1 MNIAIIAP
9 IPNFAGPNI
18 KKNLFE
24 RSEWQEEDKFEGHP
38 VYHKM
43 TDHHDVRL
51 FTSEKNC
58 LELDDYDQRIE
69 SWGFRLDAI
78 IIATTHRSV
87 AGTPSFSVHPIG
99 NWTDDASFGGKARAI
114 TAAPAHLMRAC
125 LDALAKH
132 NTTEHLVTMEATH
145 HGPILTTPTMFVE
158 IGSDEKAW
166 KTQAYGK
173 IVAMTLF
180 DVISN
185 PLPKYPIMLGIGGPH
200 YCPNFMS
207 AMKKADIAVGHVC
220 AKYSLEGLNEKMILD
235 AMEKS
240 GAASA
245 LLDWKGLGDHKE
257 RIVAALEKNNIPYKK
272 TSDVSQ
278 NFSSLFTS

>member
-18 KKNLFE
+18 KKNLLE

-78 IIATTHRSV
+78 IIATTHKSA

-145 HGPILTTPTMFVE
+145 HGPSLTTPTMFVE

-173 IVAMTLF
+173 IVAKALL
-180 DVISN
+180 DVASN
-185 PLPKYPIMLGIGGPH
+185 PLAEYPIAFGIGGAH

-207 AMKKADIAVGHVC
+207 VMKKENIAMGHIC
-220 AKYSLEGLNEKMILD
+220 AKYGLEGLDSATLLD

-240 GAASA
+240 NANVA
-245 LLDWKGLGDHKE
+245 LLDWKGLGEHKE
-257 RIVAALEKNNIPYKK
+257 RIIAILEKNKLHYQK
-272 TSDVSQ
+272 TKDVKNNTGLPKS
-278 NFSSLFTS
+278 